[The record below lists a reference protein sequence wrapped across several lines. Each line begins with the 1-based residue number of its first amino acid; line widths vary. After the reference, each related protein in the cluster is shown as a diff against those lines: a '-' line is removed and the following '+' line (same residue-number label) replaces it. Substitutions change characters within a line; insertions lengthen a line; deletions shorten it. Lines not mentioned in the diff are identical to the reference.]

1 MLVTLEQ
8 LQTWMS
14 SRENEHLEFKEAKNR
29 YEFEDLVKYCVA
41 LANEGGGHFV
51 LGVTNSLPRKVV
63 GSQAFEELERTK
75 AGLFERLHLRV
86 DAESLQHA
94 NGRVV
99 VFRIPSRP
107 VGSPIEYNGA
117 YWMRSGEA
125 LVPMTPD
132 RLKGIFDEAAPDF
145 SAEICP
151 AASIED
157 LDPQAIGQFRELWA
171 RKSGNANLRS
181 RSDEQLLTDAEL
193 MVDGHLRYASLILFG
208 THNAL
213 GRYLPQAELIFE
225 YRSSPASGPATQRE
239 QYRQG
244 FLLFQ
249 DDLWETINLR
259 NERQHFQSGFFIFD
273 VPTFNEVV
281 VREVLLNAIS
291 HRDYRLSG
299 SIFVRQFP
307 RALEVV
313 SPGGFLP
320 GINIDNILWRQAPRN
335 RRVAEALDRCG
346 LVERAGQGMN
356 RIFEECIKESKAT
369 PNFTGTDNYQ
379 VAINFEGNV
388 QDPRF
393 LRFLEQVGRERLA
406 SFDTQD
412 FLALECIHQDKTI
425 PEEFRLRLPRLI
437 EQGIVEQVGRGK
449 GSRYTLSRKFYD
461 FLGEKG
467 VYTRKQGLD
476 RNTNKMLLLKHIQ
489 GSKRDG
495 CQLQELTQ
503 VLPALS
509 KSEIQTL
516 MRELQ
521 ADGQVHHIGRTK
533 AARWYPGSRPG

>member
-1 MLVTLEQ
+1 
-8 LQTWMS
+8 
-14 SRENEHLEFKEAKNR
+14 
-29 YEFEDLVKYCVA
+29 
-41 LANEGGGHFV
+41 
-51 LGVTNSLPRKVV
+51 
-63 GSQAFEELERTK
+63 
-75 AGLFERLHLRV
+75 
-86 DAESLQHA
+86 
-94 NGRVV
+94 
-99 VFRIPSRP
+99 
-107 VGSPIEYNGA
+107 
-117 YWMRSGEA
+117 
-125 LVPMTPD
+125 
-132 RLKGIFDEAAPDF
+132 
-145 SAEICP
+145 
-151 AASIED
+151 
-157 LDPQAIGQFRELWA
+157 
-171 RKSGNANLRS
+171 
-181 RSDEQLLTDAEL
+181 

-437 EQGIVEQVGRGK
+437 EQGVVEQVGRGK

-467 VYTRKQGLD
+467 VYT
-476 RNTNKMLLLKHIQ
+476 
-489 GSKRDG
+489 
-495 CQLQELTQ
+495 
-503 VLPALS
+503 
-509 KSEIQTL
+509 
-516 MRELQ
+516 
-521 ADGQVHHIGRTK
+521 
-533 AARWYPGSRPG
+533 